1 MKIAVLA
8 NDIQWH
14 ELTTAAENIDW
25 IRFLDEQDFFNCIDA
40 DIFINL
46 YENAFAADY
55 STIKKPVLINSVSN
69 TLKEI
74 NAVKNISRINGWN
87 GFLSRP
93 CWEIAGTIDQT
104 IKDFFSTIKKVIT
117 TVPDE
122 PGMIAPRI
130 ISMIINEAYFSLDE
144 KLSTKEEIDTAMKL
158 GVNYPYGPFEWCD
171 KIGVQNIYTLLQ
183 KLSITDKRYLPSPL
197 LQKHAK
203 NEFDIKY

>member
-1 MKIAVLA
+1 MKIAVQA
-8 NDIQWH
+8 DTIQWQ
-14 ELTTAAENIDW
+14 ELTLATENTEW
-25 IRFLDEQDFFNCIDA
+25 ARFSDEHEFLGYDA
-40 DIFINL
+40 DIFLNL
-46 YENAFAADY
+46 HEDAFATDY
-55 STIKKPVLINSVSN
+55 SAIKKPVLINAVSN

-74 NAVKNISRINGWN
+74 NAAKNILRINGWN

-93 CWEIAGTIDQT
+93 NWEIAGTIDQT

-117 TVPDE
+117 IVPDE

-130 ISMIINEAYFSLDE
+130 ISMIINEAYFALNE

-197 LQKHAK
+197 LQKQAT